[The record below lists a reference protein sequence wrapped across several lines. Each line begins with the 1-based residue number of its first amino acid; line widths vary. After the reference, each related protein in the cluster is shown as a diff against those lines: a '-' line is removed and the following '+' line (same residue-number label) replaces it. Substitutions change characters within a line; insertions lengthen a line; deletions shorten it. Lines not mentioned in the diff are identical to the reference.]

1 MKKFNEEVKNELVS
15 NGLLDT
21 VLEIGW
27 NYLQAQ
33 KELSE
38 GGSDDL

>member
-1 MKKFNEEVKNELVS
+1 MKKFNEEIKKQLEIQ
-15 NGLLDT
+15 GLTDV

-33 KELSE
+33 KEGDSE
-38 GGSDDL
+38 

>member
-1 MKKFNEEVKNELVS
+1 MRKFNEEIKQVLIS
-15 NGLLDT
+15 NDLLDV

-33 KELSE
+33 KE
-38 GGSDDL
+38 GGSE

>member
-1 MKKFNEEVKNELVS
+1 MKEFNEEIKQQLESADLI
-15 NGLLDT
+15 DA

-33 KELSE
+33 KE
-38 GGSDDL
+38 GDLNG

>member
-1 MKKFNEEVKNELVS
+1 MKNFNEEIKQQLESADLI
-15 NGLLDT
+15 DA

-33 KELSE
+33 KEGESE
-38 GGSDDL
+38 

>member
-1 MKKFNEEVKNELVS
+1 MRKFNEEIKQQLES
-15 NGLLDT
+15 QGLTDT

-33 KELSE
+33 KEGDSQ
-38 GGSDDL
+38 

>member
-1 MKKFNEEVKNELVS
+1 MKKFNEEIKQQLESADLI
-15 NGLLDT
+15 DA

-33 KELSE
+33 KEGESE
-38 GGSDDL
+38 

>member
-1 MKKFNEEVKNELVS
+1 MKKFDAEIKNKLEQQ
-15 NGLLDT
+15 GLIDT

-33 KELSE
+33 KE
-38 GGSDDL
+38 GGSND

>member
-1 MKKFNEEVKNELVS
+1 MQKFNEEIKQQLES
-15 NGLLDT
+15 QGLIDT

-33 KELSE
+33 K
-38 GGSDDL
+38 GDDSK

>member
-1 MKKFNEEVKNELVS
+1 MKEFNEEIKQQLESADLI
-15 NGLLDT
+15 DA

-33 KELSE
+33 KEGESE
-38 GGSDDL
+38 

>member
-1 MKKFNEEVKNELVS
+1 MKKFDTEVKNKLLEE
-15 NGLLDT
+15 GLIDT

-33 KELSE
+33 KE
-38 GGSDDL
+38 GGSND

>member
-1 MKKFNEEVKNELVS
+1 MRKFNEEIKQELIS
-15 NGLLDT
+15 NDLLDV

-33 KELSE
+33 KE
-38 GGSDDL
+38 GGSE